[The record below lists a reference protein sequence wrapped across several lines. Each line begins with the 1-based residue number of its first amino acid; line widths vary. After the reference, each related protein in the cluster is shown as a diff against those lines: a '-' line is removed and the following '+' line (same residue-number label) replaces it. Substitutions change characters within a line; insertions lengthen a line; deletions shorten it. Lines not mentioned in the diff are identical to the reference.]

1 MGTGKKV
8 GRPASDEVS
17 TEAAKQVLDAKKIV
31 SDETTDNLLE
41 RANAML
47 ENTAKTTLL
56 NAAIHNAKK
65 AEVFAKRELEEA
77 KQEDEP
83 KAPKSSGF
91 KMHGMSPEDI
101 RTIAE
106 SLPEDK
112 REAFIRQSLG
122 MQSYNNNPLNAFM
135 QAKNQTQ
142 IAPNPA
148 AGLSFSDSL
157 QAMMAMMTLNM
168 NQAQMRADEW
178 RQQQEHEEK
187 AHRRRMDELR
197 ELKGGIAQDSGS
209 NPQVEALKAQ
219 LEFFKDTIKENRD
232 LIKELT
238 AAQKSDTSGTD
249 LRKEIME
256 LTKQNLEIKNAE
268 LAQKFASL
276 EARLGDAQRNTLN
289 IKDLIAQAN
298 ASGANLHQGDATD
311 LQIQNEH
318 DYKMEELRIRT
329 EEANAEREAR
339 RAEAEAKA
347 AEAHRQTELFKTI
360 ATEVGKVVVQGRMGP
375 SKDLN
380 TSSDGVKT
388 IVGAM
393 K

>member
-1 MGTGKKV
+1 
-8 GRPASDEVS
+8 
-17 TEAAKQVLDAKKIV
+17 
-31 SDETTDNLLE
+31 
-41 RANAML
+41 
-47 ENTAKTTLL
+47 
-56 NAAIHNAKK
+56 
-65 AEVFAKRELEEA
+65 
-77 KQEDEP
+77 
-83 KAPKSSGF
+83 
-91 KMHGMSPEDI
+91 
-101 RTIAE
+101 
-106 SLPEDK
+106 
-112 REAFIRQSLG
+112 
-122 MQSYNNNPLNAFM
+122 LNAFM
-135 QAKNQTQ
+135 QAKNPNPV
-142 IAPNPA
+142 AANPA

-197 ELKGGIAQDSGS
+197 ELKGGAVTQESGP
-209 NPQVEALKAQ
+209 NPQVEAMKVQ
-219 LEFFKDTIKENRD
+219 LDFFKETIKENRE

-238 AAQKSDTSGTD
+238 TAQKADTGGDD

-256 LTKQNLEIKNAE
+256 LTKQNLEIKNTE

-276 EARLGDAQRNTLN
+276 EARLGDAQRNTMN

-298 ASGANLHQGDATD
+298 SAGANLHQGDATD

-318 DYKMEELRIRT
+318 DYKMEELKIRT
-329 EEANAEREAR
+329 QEATAEREAR

-347 AEAHRQTELFKTI
+347 AEAYRQTELLKTI
-360 ATEVGKVVVQGRMGP
+360 ATEVGKAVVQSKIGP
-375 SKDLN
+375 VKDLN
-380 TSSDGVKT
+380 SSSPGVKA